1 MGASNRAVPFRTSE
15 GERVT
20 IGLAE
25 AKRQLSEFA
34 GSAAGESP
42 LYEHLASKAAEDDEV
57 AGLLAAAPGGASPAL
72 LFAVAHR
79 LIQADPIHPLSR
91 YYPSL
96 GGFDGVD
103 GQTWP
108 VFREFLLAHAD
119 DAAGM
124 LASKSLANN
133 EVRRAASAFPG
144 VAMAAK
150 QAGGKIALIEVG
162 TAGGLLLGMDRF
174 AYRYQCDGGE
184 QLVAGPAKAAVG
196 LHCALDLAPG
206 AVLPKLPKKLTV
218 ASRVGLDPAPLDLS
232 DEDELAWLEACVW
245 ADQPDRVRLLR
256 AAALAQRKSPPEI
269 IAAGAVGGFDE
280 AVSRVPADL
289 PLVVLTSRTMGHIP
303 DADRAEFLSRMAAL
317 GQTRPLWWVMDE
329 TYEHGLSAVLP
340 GRDELAFARDGL
352 TTLGLA
358 RRTADGWDAVALART
373 TRYGAR
379 MTWLAA

>member
-1 MGASNRAVPFRTSE
+1 M
-15 GERVT
+15 T

-25 AKRQLSEFA
+25 AKRQLNEFA
-34 GSAAGESP
+34 GGASGESP
-42 LYEHLASKAAEDDEV
+42 LYEHLASEAAGDDEV
-57 AGLLAAAPGGASPAL
+57 AGLLAAAPDSASPAL

-108 VFREFLLAHAD
+108 VFREFLLANAD
-119 DAAGM
+119 AAAGM
-124 LASKSLANN
+124 LASRSLANN
-133 EVRRAASAFPG
+133 EVRRAACAYPA

-150 QAGGKIALIEVG
+150 QAGGKIALLEVG
-162 TAGGLLLGMDRF
+162 AAGGLLLGMDKYAF
-174 AYRYQCDGGE
+174 RYQCDGGE

-218 ASRVGLDPAPLDLS
+218 VARAGLDTRPLDLS

-256 AAALAQRKSPPEI
+256 AAALAQRKSPPEVVE
-269 IAAGAVGGFDE
+269 GDAVGGLDE
-280 AVSRVPADL
+280 ALSRLPADA
-289 PLVVLTSRTMGHIP
+289 PLVVLTSRTLGHVG
-303 DADRAEFLSRMAAL
+303 DEGRAEFLSRLAVL
-317 GQTRPLWWVMDE
+317 GASRPLWWVMDE
-329 TYEHGLSAVLP
+329 TYEHGLGEVLP
-340 GRDELAFARDGL
+340 GRDDLAFSGDGL

-358 RRTADGWDAVALART
+358 RRTADGWEATALART

-379 MTWLAA
+379 MTWLAS

>member
-1 MGASNRAVPFRTSE
+1 MA
-15 GERVT
+15 
-20 IGLAE
+20 IGLTG
-25 AKRQLSEFA
+25 AKRQLAEFA
-34 GSAAGESP
+34 GGAADESP
-42 LYEHLASKAAEDDEV
+42 LYEYLASRAAEDDEV
-57 AGLLAAAPGGASPAL
+57 AGLLAAAPDSASPAL

-103 GQTWP
+103 DGTWA
-108 VFREFLLAHAD
+108 VFREFLLANA
-119 DAAGM
+119 DAAAEM
-124 LASKSLANN
+124 LASRSLANN
-133 EVRRAASAFPG
+133 EVRRAACAFPA

-150 QAGGKIALIEVG
+150 QAGGKIALLEVG
-162 TAGGLLLGMDRF
+162 TAGGLLLGMDKF

-206 AVLPKLPKKLTV
+206 ATLPKLPKKLTV
-218 ASRVGLDPAPLDLS
+218 AARAGLDPQPLDLS

-269 IAAGAVGGFDE
+269 IAGDAVGGFDE
-280 AVSRVPADL
+280 AVSRLPAEL
-289 PLVVLTSRTMGHIP
+289 PLVVLTSRTMGHVP
-303 DADRAEFLSRMAAL
+303 DDDRGEFLSKLAAL
-317 GQTRPLWWVMDE
+317 GETRPLWWVMDE

-340 GRDELAFARDGL
+340 GRDELAFAADGL

-358 RRTADGWDAVALART
+358 RPAAGGWDAVALART

>member
-1 MGASNRAVPFRTSE
+1 M
-15 GERVT
+15 T
-20 IGLAE
+20 IGLSE
-25 AKRQLSEFA
+25 AKRRLDEFA

-42 LYEHLASKAAEDDEV
+42 LYEHLASKAAKDDEV
-57 AGLLAAAPGGASPAL
+57 AGLLAAAPEEASPAL

-79 LIQADPIHPLSR
+79 LVQADPIHPLYR
-91 YYPSL
+91 YYPAL
-96 GGFDGVD
+96 GGSYGVD
-103 GQTWP
+103 DETWP
-108 VFREFLLAHAD
+108 LFREFLLAHAGE
-119 DAAGM
+119 AAGM
-124 LASKSLANN
+124 LASRSLANN
-133 EVRRAASAFPG
+133 EVRRAASVFPA

-150 QAGGKIALIEVG
+150 QAGGKIALLEVG
-162 TAGGLLLGMDRF
+162 AAGGLLLGMDKF

-218 ASRVGLDPAPLDLS
+218 VARAGLDPRPLDLS

-245 ADQPDRVRLLR
+245 GDQPDRVRLLR
-256 AAALAQRKSPPEI
+256 AAALAQRKSPPQI
-269 IAAGAVGGFDE
+269 VAGDAIGAFDE
-280 AVSRVPADL
+280 ALALLPADV
-289 PLVVLTSRTMGHIP
+289 PLVVLTCRTMGHMP
-303 DADRAEFLSRMAAL
+303 DADRGEFLSRLAAL
-317 GQTRPLWWVMDE
+317 GESRPLWWVMDE

-340 GRDELAFARDGL
+340 GRDELAFANDGQ

-358 RRTADGWDAVALART
+358 RRTSGGWDAVALART

>member
-1 MGASNRAVPFRTSE
+1 M
-15 GERVT
+15 T

-25 AKRQLSEFA
+25 AKRRLNEFA

-42 LYEHLASKAAEDDEV
+42 LYDHLASKAAEDDEV
-57 AGLLAAAPGGASPAL
+57 AGLLAAAPDRAGPAL

-108 VFREFLLAHAD
+108 VFREFLLANAG
-119 DAAGM
+119 AAAAM
-124 LASKSLANN
+124 LESRSLANN
-133 EVRRAASAFPG
+133 EVRRAASAFPA
-144 VAMAAK
+144 VALAAK
-150 QAGGKIALIEVG
+150 QAGGKIALLEVG
-162 TAGGLLLGMDRF
+162 AAGGLLLGMDKF

-218 ASRVGLDPAPLDLS
+218 VARVGLDPAPLDLS

-269 IAAGAVGGFDE
+269 VAGDAVGGFDE
-280 AVSRVPADL
+280 AVNRLPGEL
-289 PLVVLTSRTMGHIP
+289 PLVVLTSRTLGHVP
-303 DADRAEFLSRMAAL
+303 DSDRGEFLERLSAL
-317 GQTRPLWWVMDE
+317 GESRPLWWVMDE
-329 TYEHGLSAVLP
+329 RYEHGLSAVLP
-340 GRDELAFARDGL
+340 GRDELAFAGDGL
-352 TTLGLA
+352 TTLGRA
-358 RRTADGWDAVALART
+358 RRTPGGWDAVALART

-379 MTWLAA
+379 MTWLAR